1 MRLPLEHPVAGMT
14 HTLGFA
20 AKLSE
25 TPGQLK
31 RPAPTLGQHTA
42 EVLRELG
49 YSEDDIAE
57 FIANQTI

>member
-1 MRLPLEHPVAGMT
+1 
-14 HTLGFA
+14 
-20 AKLSE
+20 LSE